1 MGTVIRVTM
10 PTPRPRARRPR
21 AALAFAALTAAFAGI
36 VVGLFSGAT
45 PAYAV
50 DNSIIATNPGAGT
63 TIETSPSAI
72 SVTFANPVGP
82 GPVLTLTC
90 GDPGQ
95 VVTTAPAVLLA
106 DGVSVQLTVSTP
118 INKGVCTVSW
128 QVADTALQP
137 AGNGS
142 FQFTIANDPVATTTV
157 PGASTSLD
165 PTASTVPLP
174 TVPTAPGGVAV
185 TVDGEGVSQGPMS
198 LFRLLS
204 DLLVAILFG
213 SIVLITL
220 YWREGIE
227 YVLTVRFLRTI
238 WMAGL
243 GATYFYVG
251 SLGAVTENKGIGAA
265 LTPGSWG
272 SLFDTTPGL
281 AAIARM
287 LLLVGAGWAI
297 LRPERIVDPNSTLLA
312 IAGPGVAVLTMA
324 FSRPDAGILVI
335 GLGLIHAIAVSV
347 WFGSLVLVARVVVAG
362 PGEGDLADAVR
373 GFAKLSPPVIGAAV
387 ISGVLQGLVLTG
399 GDLTSGHGLVTVA
412 KTLVVALMVVVAMAS
427 RTFVK
432 MRFDRVDDLEAPM
445 ADRLRRVLG
454 IEAIIGVL
462 AMVFSSWL
470 VTLAAPGLAADAGP
484 ALALGP
490 DHRFIN
496 PSMAVEVSVRF
507 TERVGQNDV
516 RIEVLQPST
525 GLTGLAVDFK
535 PPAEAQYTT
544 PGMTL
549 DPVPLTGAGAAVLDP
564 DDGFTLNASGNW
576 TIVVRVGPN
585 VVAQQDVYVASA
597 ADLTATTTTVAP

>member
-1 MGTVIRVTM
+1 M
-10 PTPRPRARRPR
+10 
-21 AALAFAALTAAFAGI
+21 AAV
-36 VVGLFSGAT
+36 VVGLFSSAT

-50 DNSIIATNPGAGT
+50 DNSIVATTPGAGT
-63 TIETSPSAI
+63 TIETSPTAI
-72 SVTFANPVGP
+72 DVTFANPVGP

-95 VVTTAPAVLLA
+95 IISTAPAVLLA
-106 DGVSVQLTVSTP
+106 DGVSVQLTVPTP

-142 FQFTIANDPVATTTV
+142 FQFTIANDPAVTTTV
-157 PGASTSLD
+157 AGATTSLD

-174 TVPTAPGGVAV
+174 TVPTAGGGIGV
-185 TVDGEGVSQGPMS
+185 TVDSEGVSQGPMS

-204 DLLVAILFG
+204 DIFVAILFG
-213 SIVLITL
+213 AIVLITL

-243 GATYFYVG
+243 AVTYLYVG
-251 SLGAVTENKGIGAA
+251 ALGAVTENKGIGAA
-265 LTPGSWG
+265 LTPSSWG
-272 SLFDTTPGL
+272 ALFDTTPGI

-287 LLLVGAGWAI
+287 LLLVGAGWAV
-297 LRPERIVDPNSTLLA
+297 LRPERIVDPNSTMLA

-324 FSRPDAGILVI
+324 FSRADSGFIEI
-335 GLGLIHAIAVSV
+335 GLGLVHVVAISV

-362 PGEGDLADAVR
+362 PGEEDLTDAVR
-373 GFAKLSPPVIGAAV
+373 GFAKLSPPVIAV
-387 ISGVLQGLVLTG
+387 AVVSGVLQGLMLTG
-399 GDLTSGHGLVTVA
+399 GDLTSAHGLVTVA

-432 MRFDRVDDLEAPM
+432 MRFRDLEELEAPM
-445 ADRLRRVLG
+445 AERLRRVLG
-454 IEAIIGVL
+454 IEAVIGVL

-496 PSMAVEVSVRF
+496 SSMAVEVSVRF

-525 GLTGLAVDFK
+525 GLSGLAVDFK
-535 PPAEAQYTT
+535 PPIEAQYTT

-549 DPVPLTGAGAAVLDP
+549 DPIPLTGTGAAVLDP

>member
-1 MGTVIRVTM
+1 MVTVTRVTL
-10 PTPRPRARRPR
+10 PTPRHRARLPRATR
-21 AALAFAALTAAFAGI
+21 AVTALAAAIAGVTI
-36 VVGLFSGAT
+36 ALLASAS
-45 PAYAV
+45 PAHAV
-50 DNSIIATNPGAGT
+50 DNSIVATTPGAGT
-63 TIETSPSAI
+63 TVDTSPSAV

-95 VVTTAPAVLLA
+95 IISTPAAVLLA
-106 DGVSVQLTVSTP
+106 DGVSVQVTIPTP
-118 INKGVCTVSW
+118 INKGLCTVTW

-142 FQFTIANDPVATTTV
+142 FQFTIANDPAVTTTV

-165 PTASTVPLP
+165 PTASTTPLP
-174 TVPTAPGGVAV
+174 TVPTSSGGISM
-185 TVDGEGVSQGPMS
+185 TVDDEGVSQGPMS

-204 DLLVAILFG
+204 NLAVAVLFG
-213 SIVLITL
+213 ALVLIAVF
-220 YWREGIE
+220 WREGIE

-243 GATYFYVG
+243 VVTYFYVG
-251 SLGAVTENKGIGAA
+251 ALGAVTENKGIGAA

-272 SLFDTTPGL
+272 ALFDTMPGL
-281 AAIARM
+281 AAIARL
-287 LLLVGAGWAI
+287 LLLVAAGWAI
-297 LRPERIVDPNSTLLA
+297 LRPERIVDPNSTMLA
-312 IAGPGVAVLTMA
+312 LAGPGVAVMTMG
-324 FSRPDAGILVI
+324 FSREAFGFIEI
-335 GLGLIHAIAVSV
+335 ALGVSHALAISV
-347 WFGSLVLVARVVVAG
+347 WLGSLVLVARVVVAG
-362 PGEGDLADAVR
+362 PGHEDLVDAVR
-373 GFAKLSPPVIGAAV
+373 GFARISPPVIGAAV
-387 ISGVLQGLVLTG
+387 VTGVLQGLMLTG

-412 KTLVVALMVVVAMAS
+412 KTLVVALMVVVAMAA
-427 RTFVK
+427 RTFVN
-432 MRFDRVDDLEAPM
+432 MRFRDGDELEAPM

-454 IEAIIGVL
+454 IETVIGIA

-470 VTLAAPGLAADAGP
+470 VTLAAPGLAANAGP

-516 RIEVLQPST
+516 RIEVLQPAN
-525 GLTGLAVDFK
+525 GLSGLAVDFK
-535 PPAEAQYTT
+535 PPIEAQYTT

-549 DPVPLTGAGAAVLDP
+549 DPVPLTGVGAAVLDP

-576 TIVVRVGPN
+576 TIIVRVGPN
-585 VVAQQDVYVASA
+585 IVAQQDVYVASA